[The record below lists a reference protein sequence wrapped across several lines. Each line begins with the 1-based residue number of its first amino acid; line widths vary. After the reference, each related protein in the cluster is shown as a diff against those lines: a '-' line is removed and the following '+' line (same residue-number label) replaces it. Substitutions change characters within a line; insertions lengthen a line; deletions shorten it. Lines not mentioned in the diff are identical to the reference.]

1 MEKYFNTIS
10 DGVTFTAIKTDKSKY
25 DLLTVNFIL
34 PLTRENAAFSA
45 LLTAV
50 INRGTVKYPD
60 MRSLA
65 IAQEELYAASAEAY
79 NRVLGECISITFSVS
94 GINKA
99 YTLGNEDITPKLF
112 ELLHQLIFCPL
123 VVDGGFNPEYVESEK
138 KNQIDIIR
146 SRTDN
151 KSSYAVSRC
160 IEIMCKNEAYSVSSD
175 GKEEDVKK
183 INGKNL
189 FEFYQKMLSSAPV
202 HAVFT
207 GNIDE
212 REVEGYIKA
221 YLPFSDGRGEVPKT
235 EIVKKADK
243 IKSHTEKMKIS
254 QSKLCIGYRTGISL
268 GEKDWLKFLVF
279 DEIFAAS
286 PTSKLF
292 MNVREKMSLCYYC
305 SPVPQSIKGI
315 LIITAGIN
323 ARDKD
328 KVYGAVTEQLEDMK
342 NGAFSDTEFTTA
354 VKNIKSNFRSVTD
367 TVRAMNSFYLSR
379 FIAGVDISPWDA
391 EKMMDGITRDDVV
404 SCAKNITAD
413 TVYFLKGGNEE

>member
-10 DGVTFTAIKTDKSKY
+10 DGVTFTAVKTDKSKY
-25 DLLTVNFIL
+25 DLLTVNFLL

-60 MRSLA
+60 MRSFA
-65 IAQEELYAASAEAY
+65 IAQEELYAATAEAY

-99 YTLGNEDITPKLF
+99 YTMGNEDITESLL
-112 ELLHQLIFCPL
+112 ELLHQMIFCPL
-123 VVDGGFNPEYVESEK
+123 VTDGGFNSEYVESEK

-146 SRTDN
+146 SRKDN

-160 IEIMCKNEAYSVSSD
+160 IEIMCKKEAYSVCSD

-183 INGKNL
+183 INVKNL
-189 FEFYQKMLSSAPV
+189 LEFYKKVIKTAPV
-202 HAVFT
+202 HVVFT
-207 GNIDE
+207 GNAEEKEIE
-212 REVEGYIKA
+212 EKVRNL
-221 YLPFSDGRGEVPKT
+221 LPLCADRNSVPKT
-235 EIVKKADK
+235 EIIKKALK
-243 IKSHTEKMKIS
+243 TTYRTEKMKIS

-286 PTSKLF
+286 ATSKLF

-305 SPVPQSIKGI
+305 SPVPQSVKGI
-315 LIITAGIN
+315 LVITAGIN

-328 KVYGAVTEQLEDMK
+328 KALEAINKQLEDMR
-342 NGAFSDTEFTTA
+342 NGEFSETEFNTA
-354 VKNIKSNFRSVTD
+354 VKSIKSSFRSVTD
-367 TVRAMNSFYLSR
+367 NIRGMNSFYLSR
-379 FIAGVDISPWDA
+379 FIAGIDISPKEA
-391 EKMMDGITRDDVV
+391 EKLMDNVTREDVIA
-404 SCAKNITAD
+404 CARNITAD
-413 TVYFLKGGNEE
+413 TVYFLEGGNEE

>member
-10 DGVTFTAIKTDKSKY
+10 DGVTFTAVKTDKSKY
-25 DLLTVNFIL
+25 DLLTVNFLL
-34 PLTRENAAFSA
+34 PLTRENAAFSS
-45 LLTAV
+45 LLTSV

-60 MRSLA
+60 MRSFA
-65 IAQEELYAASAEAY
+65 IAQEELYAATAEAY

-99 YTLGNEDITPKLF
+99 YTMGNEDITDDLL
-112 ELLHQLIFCPL
+112 ELLRQMIFCPL
-123 VVDGGFNPEYVESEK
+123 IVDGGFNEEYVESEK

-146 SRTDN
+146 SRKDN

-160 IEIMCKNEAYSVSSD
+160 IEIMCKKEAYSVSSD

-189 FEFYQKMLSSAPV
+189 YEFYQRVINTAPV
-202 HAVFT
+202 HVVFT
-207 GNIDE
+207 GNADE
-212 REVEGYIKA
+212 KETESKISSLLSFEGKKD
-221 YLPFSDGRGEVPKT
+221 PVPKT
-235 EIVKKADK
+235 EIIKKALK
-243 IKSHTEKMKIS
+243 TKYRTEKMKIS

-305 SPVPQSIKGI
+305 SPVPQSVKGI
-315 LIITAGIN
+315 LVITAGIN
-323 ARDKD
+323 ACDKE
-328 KVYGAVTEQLEDMK
+328 KALEGITKQLEDMK
-342 NGAFSDTEFTTA
+342 NGDFSDTEFATA
-354 VKNIKSNFRSVTD
+354 VKSIKSSFKSVTD
-367 TVRAMNSFYLSR
+367 NIRGMNSFYLSR
-379 FIAGVDISPWDA
+379 FIAGIDISPKEA
-391 EKMMDGITRDDVV
+391 EKMMDDITREDVTA
-404 SCAKNITAD
+404 CAQNITAD
-413 TVYFLKGGNEE
+413 TVYFLEGGNEE